1 MIVHVPRE
9 KDAEIDVHE
18 RSRETF
24 KVFTVLH
31 TIAVKS
37 IAEHLALEA
46 DGVNPCQFE

>member
-1 MIVHVPRE
+1 MIVRVPRE

-31 TIAVKS
+31 TIDVRASLK
-37 IAEHLALEA
+37 
-46 DGVNPCQFE
+46 N